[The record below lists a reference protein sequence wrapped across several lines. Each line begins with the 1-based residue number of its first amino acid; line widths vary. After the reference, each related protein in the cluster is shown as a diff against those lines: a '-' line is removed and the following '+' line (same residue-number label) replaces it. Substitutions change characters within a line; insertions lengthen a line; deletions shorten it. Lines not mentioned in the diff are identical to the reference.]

1 MSEAEQTPPS
11 AEFSGEI
18 PDKLM
23 LLLGL
28 EHRKVAVHAVLKGK
42 KLSLI
47 GHVDADA
54 SDTPW
59 SMAQRVLDLC
69 QATTAPHDG
78 KFRAIVYHGG
88 RPKSADFVLDET
100 ASASTGSKE
109 ESLQSL
115 VTFLVSKLVQVSES
129 TIMRQGD
136 TISQLSRA
144 QDKTREEYEA
154 ALRTRYDAERQARV
168 DEAEAKSKSELL
180 GLLQQGME
188 IFKMGKAVDLDDSLK
203 GKLVGTLSNAQVAL
217 LDKIEPQWRS
227 IELSELAKNAA
238 LLFELAPTLTPHQK
252 SLLGLG

>member
-1 MSEAEQTPPS
+1 MNEPEQIAQSP
-11 AEFSGEI
+11 EFSGEI
-18 PDKLM
+18 PEKLQ

-28 EHRKVAVHAVLKGK
+28 EHRKVAVHAVLRGK
-42 KLSLI
+42 KLALI
-47 GHVDADA
+47 GHIDADA

-69 QATTAPHDG
+69 QATTAAHDG

-88 RPKSADFVLDET
+88 RPKSADFVLDDS
-100 ASASTGSKE
+100 APASTVTKE

-129 TIMRQGD
+129 TIMRQGE
-136 TISQLSRA
+136 TIAHLSSA

-168 DEAEAKSKSELL
+168 DEAEAKSKAELL
-180 GLLQQGME
+180 ALLQQGFE

-203 GKLVGTLSNAQVAL
+203 GKLVGTLSTLQVEI
-217 LDKIEPQWRS
+217 LDSVEPQWRA
-227 IELSELAKNAA
+227 IELGELAKNAA
-238 LLFELAPTLTPHQK
+238 LLLKLAPTLTSHQK
-252 SLLGLG
+252 TLLGLG